1 MVEKCNFAN
10 MFLVKN
16 LANIITFTRIL
27 CSVILLFFP
36 VFSFGFYVMYLICG
50 ITDMIDGTIARMT
63 NSSSEFGAKFDSF
76 ADLIFVLVSF
86 VKILPIIELPKFL
99 WVWIAV
105 IAIIKIINVVKC
117 FASKLILLHTTMNRI
132 TGLLLFLLPLTF
144 SSIEMKYSAMFLC
157 FIATITV
164 IREICYLYKKRT
176 LKF

>member
-1 MVEKCNFAN
+1 
-10 MFLVKN
+10 MFSIKN

-50 ITDMIDGTIARMT
+50 ITDMIDGAIARMT

-76 ADLIFVLVSF
+76 ADLIFVMASF
-86 VKILPIIELPKFL
+86 VKILPVVELPQFL

-105 IAIIKIINVVKC
+105 IAMIKIINVVKC
-117 FASKLILLHTTMNRI
+117 IVSKLILLHTTMNKI

-144 SSIEMKYSAMFLC
+144 SFVEMKYSAIFLC
-157 FIATITV
+157 FIATISAV
-164 IREICYLYKKRT
+164 CECYYLHKKRT